1 MSGRRNTLNAQRGPT
16 PAAAGTKTATLPA
29 KSQVFSQGQRAP
41 SKGLW
46 RESVESTS
54 TSDSTRQ
61 TGSGIS
67 EMARMKRRR
76 MDSEIWRI
84 TLLRDCGEFRLNP
97 EKYFWVLEDEMASFL
112 CQYRKMDLGL
122 FWCSSG
128 AGIVYA
134 WSRTSEWRDVFK
146 LKKMW
151 NIQGFL

>member
-1 MSGRRNTLNAQRGPT
+1 MLWTITMSGRRNTLNAQRGPT

-29 KSQVFSQGQRAP
+29 KSQVFSQGQRAR

-97 EKYFWVLEDEMASFL
+97 QSTSGFWKTRWL
-112 CQYRKMDLGL
+112 L
-122 FWCSSG
+122 FFVNIGRWISDCSG
-128 AGIVYA
+128 AQAERESCMLGAERVSGEMY
-134 WSRTSEWRDVFK
+134 
-146 LKKMW
+146 L
-151 NIQGFL
+151 N